1 LEDGAA
7 KSGSDQR
14 AVTQRDV
21 NLHDVVE
28 ETRRGD
34 RRHIERPRLGDAV
47 EVPGEF
53 ATVRNEA
60 DDFAVFHVD
69 PLRPA
74 ADVDG
79 APGKGRY
86 DRALGRGRLRR
97 LARRSARIVAAPA
110 DRLAAESVTA
120 KRLEMASFMWFLLSM
135 VGLR

>member
-1 LEDGAA
+1 MVRRKA
-7 KSGSDQR
+7 DQIKR
-14 AVTQRDV
+14 VVTQRDV
-21 NLHDVVE
+21 NLHAVVE

-60 DDFAVFHVD
+60 DDFRRVSVD

-79 APGKGRY
+79 GARQRPLRSCAPAEAGCAGSP
-86 DRALGRGRLRR
+86 
-97 LARRSARIVAAPA
+97 RRSARIVAAPA